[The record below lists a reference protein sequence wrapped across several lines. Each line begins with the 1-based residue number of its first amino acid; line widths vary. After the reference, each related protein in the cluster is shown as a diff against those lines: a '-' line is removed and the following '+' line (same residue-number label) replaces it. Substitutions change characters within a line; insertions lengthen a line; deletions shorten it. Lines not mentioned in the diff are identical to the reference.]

1 MDSDTASDD
10 RMLMATAAA
19 AAGICTASSSTASSR
34 PATASSRGASRPA
47 TASAVGGSNGS
58 SSGSNAASAAGSVAA
73 AAAAGALL
81 GVVVEEEGQ
90 AGGSLRGGS
99 AAAVAAWW
107 ATRFRR
113 DLEGAVFDFFLAR
126 WDASGSENYCS
137 IMPLHRLCV
146 SLHRLETSA
155 ANVRTQRMI
164 SHTIWTVEPL
174 WVEPTHPEMLRCS
187 RRQHARLAA
196 AVWQSL
202 GHLHT
207 HWPLVWCLAAG
218 VAAGCCQMR
227 TARRW
232 LLPSARQQGAASG
245 STCLGAAWGCWSLWY
260 QQQVRKSCCCD
271 ASSKCLII
279 VF

>member
-1 MDSDTASDD
+1 VDSDTASDD

-126 WDASGSENYCS
+126 WGALRTDRHCSNACAHGSVLAPQTGDGSC
-137 IMPLHRLCV
+137 ILHKNNSTRLPMCIV
-146 SLHRLETSA
+146 VPTQTLMGLGQSPMHA
-155 ANVRTQRMI
+155 APVR
-164 SHTIWTVEPL
+164 
-174 WVEPTHPEMLRCS
+174 
-187 RRQHARLAA
+187 
-196 AVWQSL
+196 QSL
-202 GHLHT
+202 GRLRAHK
-207 HWPLVWCLAAG
+207 PLTCCHVAG

-232 LLPSARQQGAASG
+232 SPPSARQQGAASG
-245 STCLGAAWGCWSLWY
+245 PTFLDAAWGCWSLWC

-271 ASSKCLII
+271 ASSCSKCLII
-279 VF
+279 VCWQRSM